1 MPKKLLIALLAA
13 APLFAHADGRER
25 DREREHEHERYR
37 TPHVQFDDRFHH
49 DHYYPRVGYGVA
61 VLPTGNIALSYRGG
75 GRYFFHAGVWY
86 APGPAGYIVTR
97 PPVGIVVPVLPPA
110 YSTVYVAGAP
120 YYYANDVYYTQAPG
134 GYAVAQ
140 PPANAQI
147 AEAPPP
153 AGGVPPLAAG
163 PAPAPQA
170 PAASTWYYCE
180 SSKSFYPYVSQCAA
194 GWKQVPATPPR

>member
-1 MPKKLLIALLAA
+1 MPTRLLIALLAA
-13 APLFAHADGRER
+13 APLLAHADGRGHE
-25 DREREHEHERYR
+25 REREHERYR
-37 TPHVQFDDRFHH
+37 TPHFVYDDRFHH
-49 DHYYPRVGYGVA
+49 NHYYPVPGYAVS
-61 VLPTGNIALSYRGG
+61 VLPAGNIALTFRGG
-75 GRYFFHAGVWY
+75 GRYFFHGGVWY

-120 YYYANDVYYTQAPG
+120 YYYANDIYYTQAPG

-140 PPANAQI
+140 PPASAQF

-153 AGGVPPLAAG
+153 AGGAAPPAAG
-163 PAPAPQA
+163 PAPQA
-170 PAASTWYYCE
+170 PATSSWYYCE
-180 SSKSFYPYVSQCAA
+180 SSKSFYPYASQCAE

>member
-1 MPKKLLIALLAA
+1 MLEKLPIVLLAA
-13 APLFAHADGRER
+13 LPLLAHAEGRGH
-25 DREREHEHERYR
+25 EREHEHERYR
-37 TPHVQFDDRFHH
+37 TPHVEFDDRFHH

-61 VLPTGNIALSYRGG
+61 VLPAGNIALSFRGG

-120 YYYANDVYYTQAPG
+120 YYYANDVYYTQAPD

-140 PPANAQI
+140 PPADAQI
-147 AEAPPP
+147 AQAPPP
-153 AGGVPPLAAG
+153 AAG
-163 PAPAPQA
+163 PAPAPASTPQA
-170 PAASTWYYCE
+170 PAASTWYYCQ
-180 SSKSFYPYVSQCAA
+180 SSKSFYPYVSQCAE
-194 GWKQVPATPPR
+194 GWKQVPATPPK